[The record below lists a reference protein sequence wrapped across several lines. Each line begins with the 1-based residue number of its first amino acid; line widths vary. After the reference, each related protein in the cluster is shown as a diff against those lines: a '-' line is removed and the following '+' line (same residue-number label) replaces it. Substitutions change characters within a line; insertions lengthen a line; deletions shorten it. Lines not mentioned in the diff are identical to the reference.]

1 MGRNR
6 GIENRL
12 EKQNKRQIVESG
24 GGELMYST
32 SFLYEYELDSAIY
45 DYDYDYIVTCDWLV
59 D

>member
-45 DYDYDYIVTCDWLV
+45 DYDYDYIVTCD
-59 D
+59 